1 MEEEY
6 FIVDEA
12 TANTRL
18 DKLLAEHYS
27 DDYSRSY
34 FQHLID
40 TGHVTLNGNNVK
52 KQYRPLVGE
61 KIRITFIPP
70 SPIDLTPQN
79 IPLDILYEDEDLIV
93 INKIAGMVVHPAP
106 GNWSGTF
113 VNALLYHCGENLTSM
128 EGFRPGIV
136 HRLDKETSGVM
147 IAAKNLYTHQKLVE
161 AFSNRS
167 VKKIYHAICLG
178 NPGNGEIDAPIGRHP
193 FKRKEMTILENG
205 KYAHTQFKTLQ
216 FNGKISHV
224 ELYPTTGRTHQLRVH
239 LKERRT
245 PILGD
250 TVYGQ
255 SVSNKIYKTK
265 RQLLHAWQLSL
276 THPKTGALL
285 LFQAPYPD
293 DFKST
298 LSSAFPL
305 FNS

>member
-6 FIVDEA
+6 LIVTEA
-12 TANTRL
+12 AANTRL
-18 DKLLAEHYS
+18 DKLLADHYS
-27 DDYSRSY
+27 DEYSRSY

-40 TGHVTLNGNNVK
+40 TGHVTLNGDSVK
-52 KQYRPLVGE
+52 KQYRPLAGE
-61 KIRITFIPP
+61 KIHITFIPP
-70 SPIDLTPQN
+70 LPIDLTPQN
-79 IPLDILYEDEDLIV
+79 IPLDILYEDNDLIV
-93 INKIAGMVVHPAP
+93 VNKAAGMVVHPAP

-113 VNALLYHCGENLTSM
+113 VNALLYHCGQSLLSM

-161 AFSNRS
+161 AFSSRS
-167 VKKIYHAICLG
+167 VKKIYHAVCLG
-178 NPGNGEIDAPIGRHP
+178 NPGNGEIEAPIGRHP
-193 FKRKEMTILENG
+193 FKRKEMAIVENG
-205 KYAHTQFKTLQ
+205 KYAHTQFKTLH

-239 LKERRT
+239 LKERKT

-255 SVSNKIYKTK
+255 SASNKSYKTK

-276 THPKTGALL
+276 THPKTGAAL

-293 DFKST
+293 DFIIV
-298 LSSAFPL
+298 
-305 FNS
+305 